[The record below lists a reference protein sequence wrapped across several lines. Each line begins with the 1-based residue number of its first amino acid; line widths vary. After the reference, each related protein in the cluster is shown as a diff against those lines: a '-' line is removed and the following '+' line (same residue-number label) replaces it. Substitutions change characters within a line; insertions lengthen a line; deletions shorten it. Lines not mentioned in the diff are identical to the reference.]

1 MPVAIASDIE
11 ALLQLSF
18 DNDPEPKADL
28 VIVAAQR
35 AVEAEVGMPFDA
47 DLGLIA
53 TFTGRGQERL
63 TLPQWPVSGVTSL
76 TIDGVAATETVDFYL
91 DPAGYLERSLS
102 SFVTTMADASSLW
115 WSAPRGI
122 VVTYDAGWADET
134 VAPAVLRNLVAE
146 IAARV
151 WQAGISLAEADVP
164 AGVIQE
170 TLGMSSLT
178 YGEFAQDGSWAI
190 QLNEQEIRRA
200 RKLRR
205 SSLGAL
211 QT

>member
-1 MPVAIASDIE
+1 MTVAIASDIQT
-11 ALLQLSF
+11 LLQLKF
-18 DNDPEPKADL
+18 DNDPEPKVDQ

-47 DLGLIA
+47 DTGLVA

-63 TLPQWPVSGVTSL
+63 TLPQWPVSSVSSL
-76 TIDGVAATETVDFYL
+76 TIDAVTQAETVDFYL
-91 DPAGYLERSLS
+91 DPAGYLERSL
-102 SFVTTMADASSLW
+102 ASLW
-115 WSAPRGI
+115 WSSPRGI
-122 VVTYDAGWADET
+122 VVTYDAGWTDET
-134 VAPAVLRNLVAE
+134 VAPSVVRNLVAE
-146 IAARV
+146 VAARV
-151 WQAGISLAEADVP
+151 WQAGISMAEADAP

-178 YGEFAQDGSWAI
+178 YGEFAQDGSWGI
-190 QLNEQEIRRA
+190 QLNESEVRRA

-205 SSLGAL
+205 SKLGAV

>member
-1 MPVAIASDIE
+1 MPVAIATDLE
-11 ALLQLSF
+11 ALLQLGF
-18 DNDPEPKADL
+18 DNVPEPKVDA

-35 AVEAEVGMPFDA
+35 AVEAEVGIPFDA
-47 DLGLIA
+47 ATGLVA

-63 TLPQWPVSGVTSL
+63 TLPQWPVSAVSSL
-76 TIDGVAATETVDFYL
+76 TINAVTQTETVDFYL
-91 DPAGYLERSLS
+91 DPAGYLERSL
-102 SFVTTMADASSLW
+102 AAAW
-115 WSAPRGI
+115 WSDPRGI

-134 VAPAVLRNLVAE
+134 KAPPVVRNLVAE
-146 IAARV
+146 VAARV

-170 TLGMSSLT
+170 TLGISSLT

-190 QLNEQEIRRA
+190 QLNESEIRRA

-205 SSLGAL
+205 SKLGAV

>member
-11 ALLQLSF
+11 ALLQLGF
-18 DNDPEPKADL
+18 DNQPEPKADA

-35 AVEAEVGMPFDA
+35 AVEAEVGVPFDA
-47 DLGLIA
+47 DTGIIS

-63 TLPQWPVSGVTSL
+63 TLPMWPVSSVSSL
-76 TIDGVAATETVDFYL
+76 TIDGVTQTETVDFYL
-91 DPAGYLERSLS
+91 DPAGYLERSLH
-102 SFVTTMADASSLW
+102 AGW
-115 WSAPRGI
+115 WSSPRGI

-134 VAPAVLRNLVAE
+134 KAPPVVRNLVAE

-170 TLGMSSLT
+170 TLGISSLT

-190 QLNEQEIRRA
+190 QLNESEIQRA

-205 SSLGAL
+205 SKLGAV